1 MKAKLSREGLLVLLV
16 GGTPVLVFLEL
27 TGFGWIAALVRQ
39 PSDLAVLAGVLALAL
54 FGLGNYLLVKLI
66 VNQFKRT
73 SS

>member
-1 MKAKLSREGLLVLLV
+1 MKVKLSRERLLALLA
-16 GGTPVLVFLEL
+16 GGAPFLVFLEL
-27 TGFGWIAALVRQ
+27 TGFSWIATLLRQ